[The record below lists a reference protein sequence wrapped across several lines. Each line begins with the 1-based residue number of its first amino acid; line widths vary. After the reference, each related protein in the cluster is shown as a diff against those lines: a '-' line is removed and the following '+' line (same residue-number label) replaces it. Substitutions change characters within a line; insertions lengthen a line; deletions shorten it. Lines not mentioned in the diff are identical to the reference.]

1 MSAGAAFSRSSPSP
15 LFVRIAAWS
24 LLANLPGALL
34 AQSTT
39 QVPQN
44 ASTALQSSPQAE
56 VKPVRGRDRRQAAKL
71 FLEATGLFEKEKF
84 EEAMRAY
91 QQAADLDPSK
101 HDYALAAEVARNH
114 AVTALI
120 QAAASDR
127 VRGDAAAARA
137 ALAEALALNPQSA
150 QASEHLYELGNDAL
164 AAAPAPLYEQGL
176 SDLGEIPTLAPATS
190 VHSFHLRSDQ
200 RQVIQQVF
208 KAYGLETTLD
218 ESVRPMQIHFDLDDA
233 SFEQATRTLELVT
246 KAFHVPVD
254 AHRVIV
260 ARDTRENRLQ
270 FERQEVETVYL
281 SGLSTPELTEVSTR
295 LARDIFGASLA
306 VVDASAG
313 TITLK
318 APASTL
324 NAFNATVLP
333 LLDGRSQVILD
344 VRMIKLAN
352 SRSRNTGAQLPQS
365 MSAYNIYS
373 EEQSILNANQ
383 ALIQQIVSSGLAAPG
398 DTLAIIGIL
407 IASGQVSSSLFS
419 GGIATFGGG
428 ITASALSP
436 GGTTANLSLNSSDS
450 RLLDQVQL
458 RLGDGE
464 DGQLRLGERYPI
476 QTSSFSSGLGSG
488 VNIPGLNGAG
498 ASGALT
504 GLLSGLSG
512 LGGTVPMI
520 EYQDLGLTVKTTP
533 RILRN
538 GEVALKFDMKLDALA
553 GTSINDVPVLSNT
566 AYSGVVTI
574 KEGQGIVVV
583 SELDKS
589 QSRAISGTPGI
600 SEIPGLNNLT
610 GVDKESNSSTLLII
624 ITPHV
629 VRTTQAGGH
638 TPMIRVERSA
648 IAR

>member
-1 MSAGAAFSRSSPSP
+1 
-15 LFVRIAAWS
+15 
-24 LLANLPGALL
+24 
-34 AQSTT
+34 
-39 QVPQN
+39 
-44 ASTALQSSPQAE
+44 
-56 VKPVRGRDRRQAAKL
+56 
-71 FLEATGLFEKEKF
+71 
-84 EEAMRAY
+84 
-91 QQAADLDPSK
+91 
-101 HDYALAAEVARNH
+101 
-114 AVTALI
+114 
-120 QAAASDR
+120 
-127 VRGDAAAARA
+127 
-137 ALAEALALNPQSA
+137 
-150 QASEHLYELGNDAL
+150 
-164 AAAPAPLYEQGL
+164 
-176 SDLGEIPTLAPATS
+176 
-190 VHSFHLRSDQ
+190 
-200 RQVIQQVF
+200 
-208 KAYGLETTLD
+208 
-218 ESVRPMQIHFDLDDA
+218 
-233 SFEQATRTLELVT
+233 
-246 KAFHVPVD
+246 
-254 AHRVIV
+254 
-260 ARDTRENRLQ
+260 
-270 FERQEVETVYL
+270 
-281 SGLSTPELTEVSTR
+281 
-295 LARDIFGASLA
+295 
-306 VVDASAG
+306 
-313 TITLK
+313 
-318 APASTL
+318 
-324 NAFNATVLP
+324 
-333 LLDGRSQVILD
+333 
-344 VRMIKLAN
+344 
-352 SRSRNTGAQLPQS
+352 